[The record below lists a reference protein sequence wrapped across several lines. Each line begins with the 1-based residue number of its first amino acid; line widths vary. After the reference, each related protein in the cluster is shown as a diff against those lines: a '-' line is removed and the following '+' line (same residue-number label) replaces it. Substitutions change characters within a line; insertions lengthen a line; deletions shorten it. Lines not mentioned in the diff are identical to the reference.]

1 MVKHYCDFC
10 GTEVH
15 DLNSYEVEI
24 IIQPWEENMPLTYQK
39 RHQLCKKCMYK
50 LIGTIEPLK
59 NIDNG

>member
-24 IIQPWEENMPLTYQK
+24 IFNLG
-39 RHQLCKKCMYK
+39 KKICH
-50 LIGTIEPLK
+50 
-59 NIDNG
+59 